1 MVMVAITKAAV
12 SRIYVVV
19 TAFTCS
25 DNALARNDGIIYPTM
40 VVIRA
45 FFTPTAWNSTWDT
58 CTCVPLNLILFVTLL
73 L

>member
-12 SRIYVVV
+12 SRIYVAV

-25 DNALARNDGIIYPTM
+25 DNALARNDGIIHPTM

-45 FFTPTAWNSTWDT
+45 FF
-58 CTCVPLNLILFVTLL
+58 PLQPGTVLGTHVHVYP
-73 L
+73 